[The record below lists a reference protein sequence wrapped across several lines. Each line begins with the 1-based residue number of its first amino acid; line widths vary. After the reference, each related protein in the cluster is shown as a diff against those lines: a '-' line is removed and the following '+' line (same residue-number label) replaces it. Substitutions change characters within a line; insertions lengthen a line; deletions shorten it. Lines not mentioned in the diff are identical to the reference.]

1 MRAALEW
8 LAGFATPGRKAI
20 VLGDMLELGPE
31 AHRFA
36 VSRHR
41 SRRSKRTL
49 SSQLL
54 AVPGIGPG
62 RTRALLNRFGSVR
75 GVQKASIEELQRA
88 LGP

>member
-1 MRAALEW
+1 
-8 LAGFATPGRKAI
+8 
-20 VLGDMLELGPE
+20 VLRETRDE

-75 GVQKASIEELQRA
+75 GVQRASVEELQRA
-88 LGP
+88 LGPRLGKHLWNHLHAGESSLEQ